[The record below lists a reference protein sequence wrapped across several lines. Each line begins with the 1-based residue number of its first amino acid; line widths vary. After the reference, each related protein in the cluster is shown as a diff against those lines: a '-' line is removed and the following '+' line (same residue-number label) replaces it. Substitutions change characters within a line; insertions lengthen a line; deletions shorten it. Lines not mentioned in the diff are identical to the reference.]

1 MVRLTADLI
10 QNSLSYLNPLNEREL
25 DLRGHRIPT
34 IENLGVAGPQDAIDF
49 TDNDI
54 QILGNFPLSPRI
66 QTLLLARNRI
76 STIQP
81 NLPNAIP
88 NLKNLVLASNQVAE
102 LSDLDVLG
110 KFARL
115 THLVLADNPVTK
127 KEHYRYWVVWRC
139 PTMRFLDYQ
148 KVKQAEREKATELFG
163 TAEEPT
169 ELASKVGTSS
179 AGFPFTTRVLSE
191 GAQQIKGIKSQTF
204 NVSTSNG
211 EATAASKMKRLKLTD
226 KEKQRLQERIKK
238 ASSLEEI
245 IRLEKELEEG
255 RLPAGILGDDAME
268 E

>member
-1 MVRLTADLI
+1 ML
-10 QNSLSYLNPLNEREL
+10 ERARVDIKCL
-25 DLRGHRIPT
+25 CLVWQIGHRIPT

-54 QILGNFPLSPRI
+54 QILGNFPLSPRV
-66 QTLLLARNRI
+66 QTLLLARNRVA
-76 STIQP
+76 SIQP
-81 NLPNAIP
+81 SLPAAIP
-88 NLKNLVLASNQVAE
+88 NLRNLVLASNQLSE

-110 KFARL
+110 RFARL

-139 PTMRFLDYQ
+139 PTVRFLDYQ
-148 KVKQAEREKATELFG
+148 KVKQAEREKAAELFG

-169 ELASKVGTSS
+169 ELASK
-179 AGFPFTTRVLSE
+179 
-191 GAQQIKGIKSQTF
+191 IKGIKSQTF
-204 NVSTSNG
+204 NVTATNG
-211 EATAASKMKRLKLTD
+211 EATGGSRMKRLKLTD

-255 RLPAGILGDDAME
+255 RLPAGIMADDAME

>member
-1 MVRLTADLI
+1 
-10 QNSLSYLNPLNEREL
+10 
-25 DLRGHRIPT
+25 
-34 IENLGVAGPQDAIDF
+34 
-49 TDNDI
+49 
-54 QILGNFPLSPRI
+54 
-66 QTLLLARNRI
+66 
-76 STIQP
+76 
-81 NLPNAIP
+81 
-88 NLKNLVLASNQVAE
+88 
-102 LSDLDVLG
+102 
-110 KFARL
+110 
-115 THLVLADNPVTK
+115 
-127 KEHYRYWVVWRC
+127 
-139 PTMRFLDYQ
+139 MRFLDYQ

-179 AGFPFTTRVLSE
+179 AGHPFTMRVLSE

-211 EATAASKMKRLKLTD
+211 EATAGSKMKRLKLTD

>member
-10 QNSLSYLNPLNEREL
+10 QNSLSYLNPLKEREL

-66 QTLLLARNRI
+66 QTLLLARNRVA
-76 STIQP
+76 TIQP

-88 NLKNLVLASNQVAE
+88 NLTNLVLASNSLSE

-110 KFARL
+110 RFARL
-115 THLVLADNPVTK
+115 THLVLIDNPVTK
-127 KEHYRYWVVWRC
+127 KENYRYWVVWRC
-139 PTMRFLDYQ
+139 PTVRFLDYE
-148 KVKQAEREKATELFG
+148 KVKQAEREKAAELFG
-163 TAEEPT
+163 TIEEPT
-169 ELASKVGTSS
+169 ELASK
-179 AGFPFTTRVLSE
+179 
-191 GAQQIKGIKSQTF
+191 IMGIKSQTF
-204 NVSTSNG
+204 SAPAANGSTTSG
-211 EATAASKMKRLKLTD
+211 SRMKRLKLTD
-226 KEKQRLQERIKK
+226 KEKLRLQERIKK

-268 E
+268 G